1 MLFIYFLFTYR
12 LGRMRF
18 CVIFR
23 HYPAIV
29 LKVMSKTKNY
39 HTRVFGLKEDTG
51 TRDHLNTRNVSDIL
65 DGEIMTSHLKLIV
78 DVMLC
83 V

>member
-1 MLFIYFLFTYR
+1 VLPSGTIPT
-12 LGRMRF
+12 
-18 CVIFR
+18 FR

-39 HTRVFGLKEDTG
+39 HTRRVGLEGGIG

-65 DGEIMTSHLKLIV
+65 DGEFMTSHLKLIV

>member
-1 MLFIYFLFTYR
+1 MR
-12 LGRMRF
+12 L

-29 LKVMSKTKNY
+29 LKVLSKTKNY
-39 HTRVFGLKEDTG
+39 HTRIVGLKEDIG

-65 DGEIMTSHLKLIV
+65 DGEFMTSHLKLIV